1 MTIHKVKW
9 GILGVANIAVKKVI
23 PAMQVGQWS
32 EITAIASRDLAKA
45 QNAAGQLNIP
55 RA

>member
-23 PAMQVGQWS
+23 AGAS
-32 EITAIASRDLAKA
+32 ADRFAREIHGISIETA
-45 QNAAGQLNIP
+45 AAITP
-55 RA
+55 